1 MNKITKPIL
10 AVGAAGA
17 LALGLVGCGT
27 QADTVNYNLS
37 QDAEAFKIM
46 RNIKAINGITDT
58 IILEVEGRCSLE
70 TADSFLSGAVEITCK
85 VDADRYY
92 KNYVYLSDNVSFS
105 VEQIETS
112 DADPFHYKWVVRPE
126 AVIPDIDVQT
136 SNEE

>member
-1 MNKITKPIL
+1 MKTRIKI
-10 AVGAAGA
+10 AA
-17 LALGLVGCGT
+17 LALAGAAALTLAGCTT
-27 QADTVNYNLS
+27 QADTVSHNLS

-46 RNIKAINGITDT
+46 RNIKAINGITDS

-85 VDADRYY
+85 VDTDKYY
-92 KNYVYLSDNVSFS
+92 KNFVYLSDNVSFS
-105 VEQIETS
+105 VEQMETS

-126 AVIPDIDVQT
+126 VIVPEIDVQT